1 MQYEIITRSAEAT
14 FVHKNLI
21 GAGGE
26 FAIVSLR
33 LEPMPSG
40 TGVQFI
46 NNVTDDILP
55 IRLVEG
61 VQEGIQEA
69 SKKGVLA
76 GHPVTDLRVTLIDGK
91 YHDIDS
97 TQRTFSL
104 AARGA
109 FWDAMR
115 MAGPG
120 IAQRQ

>member
-69 SKKGVLA
+69 SK
-76 GHPVTDLRVTLIDGK
+76 RV
-91 YHDIDS
+91 
-97 TQRTFSL
+97 FSL
-104 AARGA
+104 
-109 FWDAMR
+109 
-115 MAGPG
+115 G
-120 IAQRQ
+120 IRSPICV

>member
-14 FVHKNLI
+14 FVHKKLI

-40 TGVQFI
+40 TGVQFV

-55 IRLVEG
+55 NRLVEG

-69 SKKGVLA
+69 CERGVLA

-91 YHDIDS
+91 YHDVDS

-109 FWDAMR
+109 FRDAMR
-115 MAGPG
+115 MAGPVVSR
-120 IAQRQ
+120 RQ

>member
-14 FVHKNLI
+14 FVHKKLI

-46 NNVTDDILP
+46 NSVTEDVLP

-69 SKKGVLA
+69 SKRGVIA

-91 YHDIDS
+91 YHTVDS

-104 AARGA
+104 AACGA

-115 MAGPG
+115 RAGPG
-120 IAQRQ
+120 IT